1 MEIKWISE
9 STPTMKK
16 VICAVFP
23 MLWDRNIK
31 SSIYSIGHDQSIIK
45 DFNMAVYGS
54 YIFFL
59 INKGLIYDTE
69 NPEKISPYDT
79 LVNLS
84 EEGANAAKT
93 LSGDLRVDRDA
104 QVNAICSEIETAD
117 DDETWYGIDICL
129 FAEDFEQLCN
139 RNNEPI
145 LLSMLLYNKLLSQ
158 KKNVFLYSTYDIPNE
173 IADAWTEMYTTAF
186 DQKNI
191 PIIFNRKGAAIHTK
205 QSLLNLISNNGG
217 LA

>member
-1 MEIKWISE
+1 MITI
-9 STPTMKK
+9 
-16 VICAVFP
+16 
-23 MLWDRNIK
+23 MLSRK
-31 SSIYSIGHDQSIIK
+31 LG
-45 DFNMAVYGS
+45 
-54 YIFFL
+54 
-59 INKGLIYDTE
+59 E
-69 NPEKISPYDT
+69 
-79 LVNLS
+79 
-84 EEGANAAKT
+84 
-93 LSGDLRVDRDA
+93 LRVTQAELAEKTGIRPNTINDLFHNVAERVSLEHLDK
-104 QVNAICSEIETAD
+104 ICEAL
-117 DDETWYGIDICL
+117 DICL

-139 RNNEPI
+139 RNNEPV

-158 KKNVFLYSTYDIPNE
+158 KKNVFLYSTYDVPNE